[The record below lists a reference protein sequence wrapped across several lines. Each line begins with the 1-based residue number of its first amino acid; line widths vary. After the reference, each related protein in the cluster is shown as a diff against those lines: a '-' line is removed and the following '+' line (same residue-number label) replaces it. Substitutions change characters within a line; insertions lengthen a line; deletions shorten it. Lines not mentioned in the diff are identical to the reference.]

1 MYLQRRR
8 AAAPSPPNPP
18 NRRAPRRFA
27 PFYSGSGYGAEA
39 LSYVSALLMK
49 NHSLNA
55 ADVWVT
61 HSGDAVVPGV
71 VRSMEPGG
79 RALLERQVGRGT
91 GQGC

>member
-1 MYLQRRR
+1 
-8 AAAPSPPNPP
+8 
-18 NRRAPRRFA
+18 
-27 PFYSGSGYGAEA
+27 
-39 LSYVSALLMK
+39 MK